1 MASIRNLSRAV
12 LAALAMTPAF
22 AQALTLRAD
31 FSGTSH
37 AEQIL
42 QFPPVPVSWYDDQP
56 ISGWF
61 EVEIADAQPFDP
73 ENPGSYWYNGGPQ
86 RASFTVRGEQFGFA
100 SDALNPGVMSFDDHP
115 NGQSLGFRSDILPKY
130 HGYLFTISGPS
141 GSLFD
146 GSDPSTIRILPGA
159 PYSFSTGFADATA
172 AMRVGITLDR
182 MNFRVLAPV
191 PEPSTVLLMLGG
203 GVALICWQRRRKPA
217 L

>member
-1 MASIRNLSRAV
+1 MATSRTLHA
-12 LAALAMTPAF
+12 LIATLALAPAL

-42 QFPPVPVSWYDDQP
+42 QFPPVPVSWYDEQP
-56 ISGWF
+56 ITGWF

-86 RASFTVRGEQFGFA
+86 RASFTLRGERFAFA
-100 SDALNPGVMSFDDHP
+100 SDALNPGVMAFDEHP
-115 NGQSLGFRSDILPKY
+115 AGEQSLGFRSDILPKY

-146 GSDPSTIRILPGA
+146 ASDPSTIRILPGA
-159 PYSFSTGFADATA
+159 PYSFSTSFADASA
-172 AMRVGITLDR
+172 AMRVGITLDQ
-182 MNFRVLAPV
+182 MNFRVLTPV
-191 PEPSTVLLMLGG
+191 PEPSIALLLLGG
-203 GVALICWQRRRKPA
+203 GVALLGWQRRRKPVV
-217 L
+217 